1 MRMILHA
8 KIPNEQFNAA
18 VKDGS
23 VGTKMQRILDAIK
36 PEAVYFSNYD
46 GRRGAIMVVHLD
58 DASKVPAFAEPWFL
72 LFNAEVE
79 FHVVMTPEDLKRAGL
94 ESLGEKWS

>member
-58 DASKVPAFAEPWFL
+58 DPSKVPAFAEPWFL

>member
-46 GRRGAIMVVHLD
+46 GRRGAIMVIHLD
-58 DASKVPAFAEPWFL
+58 DPSKVPAFAEPWFL

-79 FHVVMTPEDLKRAGL
+79 FHVAMTPEDLKRAGL